1 MLAGVND
8 ARQNIDFLLQLH
20 VNALALGSFVLGLAV
35 PLLVDQSPDSC
46 KVCSDFTVYTRQAG
60 I

>member
-20 VNALALGSFVLGLAV
+20 VNALALGSFVLGQAV
-35 PLLVDQSPDSC
+35 PLLVDQLPDSC
-46 KVCSDFTVYTRQAG
+46 KACSDFTVYT
-60 I
+60 